1 MSRAFSAR
9 SPSRS
14 ARTAST
20 SARSAVISS
29 GRISGLTTGII
40 ALRQSRMLA
49 QLMGESKRRR
59 FPIKR
64 RRHLAGQ
71 LRPPYARGVH
81 PPPIEPFKQR
91 CKLRCGQSHHPVADR
106 RPLESRPFQPL
117 PDQHQAGPIIDQYL
131 HPVRPLRAK
140 HEHGAAEGVLPEH
153 QLYHRGQAIGTTS
166 EINRTRRNQH
176 SHSRRRR
183 AREGG
188 DHLMAFN
195 RRSTLPRKPS
205 STPAPTRKVALPI
218 SNQLAGQNDRL
229 RQLIRQLQRMQFG
242 RRSEKLDPD
251 QFNLALEDLE
261 QAVAESEAEQEKADP
276 ALRKARSE
284 KRRAGRG
291 ALPEHLPRVE
301 IVVEP
306 EETACPCCGSAMHVI
321 GEDRSQRLDV
331 IPAQY
336 QVIVTRRPKYACR
349 TCQGAIV
356 QAPAPARLIEG
367 GLPTEQ
373 LVAHVVVA
381 KYADHCPLYRQ
392 AQILARQGIT
402 IDRTTLAFWTG
413 YAAAELKPVWRLMR
427 DELLGSTKLF
437 VDETTAPV
445 LDPGR
450 GRTKKGCFWV
460 LARDDRPWCGRA
472 PPAVVYSYAPGR
484 GGDHAAA
491 LLKGYSGVLQTDGY
505 SAYRSLANPKRA
517 GGPATLAFCWAHWRR
532 QWFDVAKSPP
542 APIATEVLKR
552 IAELYQIV
560 A

>member
-1 MSRAFSAR
+1 MS
-9 SPSRS
+9 PE
-14 ARTAST
+14 
-20 SARSAVISS
+20 I
-29 GRISGLTTGII
+29 LPDNII
-40 ALRQSRMLA
+40 ALRALVLA
-49 QLMGESKRRR
+49 AWAERDAERSEK
-59 FPIKR
+59 
-64 RRHLAGQ
+64 
-71 LRPPYARGVH
+71 ARL
-81 PPPIEPFKQR
+81 IEER
-91 CKLRCGQSHHPVADR
+91 D
-106 RPLESRPFQPL
+106 
-117 PDQHQAGPIIDQYL
+117 
-131 HPVRPLRAK
+131 
-140 HEHGAAEGVLPEH
+140 
-153 QLYHRGQAIGTTS
+153 
-166 EINRTRRNQH
+166 
-176 SHSRRRR
+176 
-183 AREGG
+183 
-188 DHLMAFN
+188 
-195 RRSTLPRKPS
+195 
-205 STPAPTRKVALPI
+205 
-218 SNQLAGQNDRL
+218 QLAGQNDRL
-229 RQLIRQLQRMQFG
+229 RHLIRQLQRMQFG
-242 RRSEKLDPD
+242 RRSEKLDLD

-261 QAVAESEAEQEKADP
+261 QAVAASEAEQDKANP
-276 ALRKARSE
+276 ALRQARSE
-284 KRRAGRG
+284 KRRTGRG
-291 ALPEHLPRVE
+291 PLPEDLPRVE

-306 EETACPCCGSAMHVI
+306 EDTACPCCGSAMHVI

-336 QVIVTRRPKYACR
+336 KVVVTRRPKYACR
-349 TCQGAIV
+349 TCQGAVV

-517 GGPATLAFCWAHWRR
+517 GGPVTLAFCRVGGG
-532 QWFDVAKSPP
+532 VAIP
-542 APIATEVLKR
+542 APHRPGRADFPHPVLRAQASLTGRR
-552 IAELYQIV
+552 IGGRSRLAAVDIDRAWPGSVSTADGCGVRVGRAISSRSAGAGGGTSEP
-560 A
+560 AGRFP